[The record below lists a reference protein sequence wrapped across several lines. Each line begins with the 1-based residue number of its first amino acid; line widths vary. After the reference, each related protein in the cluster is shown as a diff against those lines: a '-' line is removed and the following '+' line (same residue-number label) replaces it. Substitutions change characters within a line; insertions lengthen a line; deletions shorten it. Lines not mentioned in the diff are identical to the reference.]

1 MVVLWNDKTSE
12 NRLLHLNMDSKCV
25 VMNLNKDNCGL
36 KGSDKK
42 LIYFGEFWSRIT
54 SGAARGGSSCGRT
67 LLTAASEEA

>member
-1 MVVLWNDKTSE
+1 
-12 NRLLHLNMDSKCV
+12 MDSKCV

-54 SGAARGGSSCGRT
+54 SGAARGAPVVEHY
-67 LLTAASEEA
+67 LLLLQKKPEGFLPSAVCVYLFLFSLL